1 MKRLRLRTWVL
12 FGVLGAL
19 LVLASAVSL
28 VAPREVVIDA
38 AFYERLAVGMT
49 EAEVDAAV
57 SIPSGDYTGADAY
70 VTCPPTCDGELP
82 IFVDY
87 HLRADGTVSAPHPV
101 TGRPLCG
108 KWWRGNE
115 GLVILFF
122 GDDHRVIERRFY
134 PGYPRSWLRDQWDRL
149 F

>member
-12 FGVLGAL
+12 LGVLGAL
-19 LVLASAVSL
+19 LVLASAVYL
-28 VAPREVVIDA
+28 VAQREVVIDA

-57 SIPSGDYTGADAY
+57 SIPSGDYTSAYAY
-70 VTCPPTCDGELP
+70 VTCRPTCDGELP
-82 IFVDY
+82 LFVDY
-87 HLRADGTVSAPHPV
+87 DLRVDGTVLAPHPV
-101 TGRPLCG
+101 TGRPLRG
-108 KWWRGNE
+108 KWWRGNK

-134 PGYPRSWLRDQWDRL
+134 PGYPRSLLGYHWDRL